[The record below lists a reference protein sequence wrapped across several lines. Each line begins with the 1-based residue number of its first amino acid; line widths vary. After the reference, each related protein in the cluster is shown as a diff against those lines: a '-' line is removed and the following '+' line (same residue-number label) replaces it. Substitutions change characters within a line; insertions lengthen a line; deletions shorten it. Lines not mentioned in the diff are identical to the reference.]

1 MDEGRRQSLPHIFAR
16 RIRSLPGRLLL
27 TLLAIHLVLAPML
40 VVFVLKTAEQNY
52 KDRFIDQ
59 ARSDAQWVQT
69 LLETMPWD
77 TNQQALLDDLVLNSF
92 RQSVQLYDAH
102 NMRLAG
108 AGAFLD
114 LPMNELQE
122 DFEFGQH
129 GDAQYWIVSPFQS
142 TTGSASY
149 TLRLAY
155 DETPIVNDI
164 DKLYFRSIQLAT
176 SYLILVITAVAL
188 FGSYL
193 SHSLRQIGTAA
204 HRIAT
209 GNIHDRFHLSSSA
222 TELTEL
228 SADLEH
234 MRAEL
239 VTRGQLLQE
248 QGQHLRTL
256 LDHIGEGVVTFDI
269 TGLIE
274 TANPAALEIFTHGT
288 NLSENLRITDWL
300 PGLPMLPDAGSSQPA
315 QQHLGQRQDG
325 SLVTIELTISRM
337 KHRGEQRYLA
347 LIRDIS
353 ERKRVEDERKKNRE
367 ELAHARR
374 LSGLGEMAA
383 SLAHELNQP
392 LAAINLY
399 MQGGLRRLKDQPDCD
414 TDIQT
419 ALEKASRQAQRAGD
433 IISQVRSFV
442 KKVPARP
449 QQTDINQLVRDVT
462 HLVETETT
470 ATSTDIQLNLCE
482 NQLMLKLDRLQI
494 QQVLIN
500 LISNGIEAMIDVEPP
515 DRVLTISTARDRDDV
530 VLTVKDRGCGV
541 SEDIADTLFDP
552 FASSRDKGIGLGL
565 AISRSII
572 EEHGGRLWYT
582 RLAEGGSS
590 FCFTLPLTVEDSTHG
605 KRDHSIYS

>member
-1 MDEGRRQSLPHIFAR
+1 MDEGRRQSLPDTFAR
-16 RIRSLPGRLLL
+16 RIRSLPGRLLV
-27 TLLAIHLVLAPML
+27 TLLAIHLVLAPLL
-40 VVFVLKTAEQNY
+40 VIFVLKTAEQNY

-69 LLETMPWD
+69 LLETMPQD
-77 TNQQALLDDLVLNSF
+77 TNLQALLDDLVLNSF
-92 RQSVQLYDAH
+92 RQSVQLSDAH

-129 GDAQYWIVSPFQS
+129 GDAQYWIVSPLQS
-142 TTGSASY
+142 TTNGASY
-149 TLRLAY
+149 ALRLAY

-176 SYLILVITAVAL
+176 SYLILVITAVAV

-209 GNIHDRFHLSSSA
+209 GNIHDRFHLSSNA

-234 MRAEL
+234 MREEL

-256 LDHIGEGVVTFDI
+256 LDHIAEGVVTFDI

-274 TANPAALEIFTHGT
+274 TANPAALAIFTNGA
-288 NLSENLRITDWL
+288 SPPENLRITDWL

-353 ERKRVEDERKKNRE
+353 TRKRVEDERKKNRE
-367 ELAHARR
+367 ELVHARR
-374 LSGLGEMAA
+374 LSSLGEMAA

-399 MQGGLRRLKDQPDCD
+399 MQGGLRRLKDRPDCD
-414 TDIQT
+414 NDIQT

-442 KKVPARP
+442 KKAPARP
-449 QQTDINQLVRDVT
+449 QQTDINRLVRDVT

-482 NQLMLKLDRLQI
+482 SQLMPKLDRLQI

-500 LISNGIEAMIDVEPP
+500 LISNAIEAMIDVAPP

-530 VLTVKDRGCGV
+530 VLTIKDRGCGV
-541 SEDIADTLFDP
+541 SEAIADTLFDP
-552 FASSRDKGIGLGL
+552 FASGRDKGIGLGL

-590 FCFTLPLTVEDSTHG
+590 FCFTLPLTLEDSTHG
-605 KRDHSIYS
+605 